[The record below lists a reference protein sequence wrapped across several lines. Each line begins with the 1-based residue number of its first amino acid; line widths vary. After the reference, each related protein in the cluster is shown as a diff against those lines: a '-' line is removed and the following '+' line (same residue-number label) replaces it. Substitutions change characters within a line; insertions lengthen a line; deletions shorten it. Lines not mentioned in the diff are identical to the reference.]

1 MTRTGGG
8 WPGGGRGWT
17 AGTPEVRPGGPVPL
31 RTADARTMRA
41 PGIAGAG
48 AVGIVDGR
56 AGGLSR
62 LSEVRP
68 AVAAAGL
75 AYSRPVMAAA
85 RITYGR
91 TVGIAGFSEVRAVV
105 GPAGLRNRPVAARA
119 VVRTEMIRPVLGLH
133 RRTRHGAA
141 VMWADV
147 VPAVIGGRSPRGDVV
162 IRADQADGI
171 NRAAERVIGIDGPA
185 SVISVNGIAGVVIH
199 VGHAGAAAAV
209 GA

>member
-62 LSEVRP
+62 LSEVR
-68 AVAAAGL
+68 
-75 AYSRPVMAAA
+75 
-85 RITYGR
+85 
-91 TVGIAGFSEVRAVV
+91 AVV
-105 GPAGLRNRPVAARA
+105 GPAGLRNRPVVARA

>member
-41 PGIAGAG
+41 PGIAG
-48 AVGIVDGR
+48 
-56 AGGLSR
+56 
-62 LSEVRP
+62 
-68 AVAAAGL
+68 
-75 AYSRPVMAAA
+75 
-85 RITYGR
+85 
-91 TVGIAGFSEVRAVV
+91 FSEVRAVV
-105 GPAGLRNRPVAARA
+105 GPAGLRNRPVVARA

>member
-68 AVAAAGL
+68 AVAAA
-75 AYSRPVMAAA
+75 

-91 TVGIAGFSEVRAVV
+91 TVGIAGFSEVRSSLVWHFIC
-105 GPAGLRNRPVAARA
+105 RC
-119 VVRTEMIRPVLGLH
+119 
-133 RRTRHGAA
+133 
-141 VMWADV
+141 WQ
-147 VPAVIGGRSPRGDVV
+147 RSV
-162 IRADQADGI
+162 
-171 NRAAERVIGIDGPA
+171 
-185 SVISVNGIAGVVIH
+185 
-199 VGHAGAAAAV
+199 
-209 GA
+209 

>member
-68 AVAAAGL
+68 AVAAA
-75 AYSRPVMAAA
+75 

-105 GPAGLRNRPVAARA
+105 GPAGLRNRPVVARA

-147 VPAVIGGRSPRGDVV
+147 VPAVIGSRSPRGDVV

-171 NRAAERVIGIDGPA
+171 NGAAERVIGIDGPA

-199 VGHAGAAAAV
+199 VGHARAAAAV

>member
-8 WPGGGRGWT
+8 WPGGER
-17 AGTPEVRPGGPVPL
+17 GGPVPL

-68 AVAAAGL
+68 AVAAA
-75 AYSRPVMAAA
+75 

-105 GPAGLRNRPVAARA
+105 GPAGLRNRPVVARA

-171 NRAAERVIGIDGPA
+171 NGAAERVIGIDGPA